1 MKKVIIIGCP
11 GSGKTTFAE
20 KLKDKIGLPL
30 FYLDAIWHKPDKTHI
45 SREEF
50 DARLAEILAL
60 DEWIIDG
67 NYSRTMERR
76 LSACDTVF
84 FLDFPLDVCLAGILE
99 RRGKPRADM
108 PWIETEEDAEFIA
121 FVKSFAAEQRPTIL
135 ALLEKYRDKQ
145 IVTFKSREE
154 ADAFL
159 ARMAKVIVL
168 PYDAA
173 WRLEFEQIKA
183 ELEAAVG
190 ELAVG
195 IEHVGS
201 TSVEGL
207 AAKPCID
214 VDIIIEDMA
223 VFDAVRC
230 RLEKI
235 GYIHEGDL
243 GIAGREAFRYE
254 SKPHLRRHHLYV
266 CPQTSA
272 ELHRHMIFRDFL
284 RQNSDAAKK
293 YGEVKMEAARLY
305 PNDIEKYLA
314 HKAPVIEEIYKQCGV
329 K

>member
-1 MKKVIIIGCP
+1 MKKIIIIGCP

-30 FYLDAIWHKPDKTHI
+30 FYLDAIWHKPDRTHI

-60 DEWIIDG
+60 DAWIIDG
-67 NYSRTMERR
+67 NYSRTIEPRI
-76 LSACDTVF
+76 SACDTVF
-84 FLDFPLDVCLAGILE
+84 LFDLPAEACLEGAISRLGKA
-99 RRGKPRADM
+99 RRDM
-108 PWIETEEDAEFIA
+108 PWCDTELDVQLKKEIEEFGN
-121 FVKSFAAEQRPTIL
+121 KNLPTIY
-135 ALLEKYRDKQ
+135 ALLDKYQSGKR
-145 IVTFKSREE
+145 VVFKNREE

-159 ARMAKVIVL
+159 AGMAKVIVL

-173 WRLEFEQIKA
+173 WRLQFEQIKT

-201 TSVEGL
+201 TSVVGL

-214 VDIIIEDMA
+214 VDMVIEDMA
-223 VFDAVRC
+223 VFDAVRY

-254 SKPHLRRHHLYV
+254 SKPHLQRHHLYV
-266 CPQTSA
+266 CPRSSA
-272 ELHRHMIFRDFL
+272 ELHRHVTFRDFL
-284 RQNSDAAKK
+284 RQNSDVVKR
-293 YGEVKMEAARLY
+293 YGEVKMAAAMLY

-314 HKAPVIEEIYKQCGV
+314 HKAPVIEEIYAQCGL